1 MSDRHPLK
9 EKKAKKLSN
18 GKAKIEETEPVGA
31 GGNIL
36 AEKEMIVQRLAS
48 EASGKAMK
56 YERLGPQEFIPYP
69 HDEMTIDNI
78 QLACS
83 MHFF

>member
-1 MSDRHPLK
+1 MK

-18 GKAKIEETEPVGA
+18 GKGKIEETEPVGA

-56 YERLGPQEFIPYP
+56 YERLAQEFIPYP

-78 QLACS
+78 QTS
-83 MHFF
+83 MLNAFF